1 MVTDGSAPIPRDPR
15 NPRPGE
21 TSPPVPEAV
30 EARLQEILSRHPV
43 TLAEEA
49 GILEEAHRL
58 LHDALA

>member
-15 NPRPGE
+15 NFPTDQHTAP
-21 TSPPVPEAV
+21 TPDTV

>member
-1 MVTDGSAPIPRDPR
+1 MTVGSAPLPRDPR
-15 NPRPGE
+15 NPRTGE
-21 TSPPVPEAV
+21 TDSPGPETI
-30 EARLQEILSRHPV
+30 EARLQEILSPHPQ